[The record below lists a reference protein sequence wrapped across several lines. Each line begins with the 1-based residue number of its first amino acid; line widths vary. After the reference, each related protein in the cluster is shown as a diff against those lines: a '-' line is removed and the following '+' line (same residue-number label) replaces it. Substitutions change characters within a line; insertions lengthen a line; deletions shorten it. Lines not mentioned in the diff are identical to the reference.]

1 MAGLLS
7 VERGRFSEASS
18 RLLVGRKLLAVL
30 LLAGVAAGSLANRGS
45 AAETTLDPKAL
56 AESVT
61 IYRDAYGMPHID
73 GPNDDSV
80 LFGYGYAQ
88 AEDYFWQIEDSY
100 VMGLGR
106 YSELYGK
113 QFLAKDK
120 RNRAFEIPQRSKA
133 DYEKLDPEP
142 RRAGAAFVA
151 GINYYLD
158 THPHEQPRLLKRI
171 EPWYLLA
178 FARAATLE
186 LVGGHL
192 HVSTDDVPNDYPQRK
207 LEEEI
212 KAATGSNAWA
222 ISGKR
227 TRSGN
232 AMLLI
237 NPHQPFYGYGQFY
250 EAHLRSGSGWNFT
263 GASFFG
269 TPLPVIGHNEFCG
282 WGMTVNEP
290 NVGSSWRETFDD
302 PNEPLN
308 YRHGDGYRKATE
320 WTDTILV
327 KNGRRMDTVECTF
340 RKTHHGPILR
350 KLSDTQYVS
359 GNIGKLFE
367 AVLSR
372 QSIKMLQAKNVEEF
386 REAMS
391 MLELPLFNIVYADV
405 HGDIF
410 YLYNGIIPKRDA
422 SFDWSKTVD
431 GSDPR
436 TDWQGIHPIEDLPQ
450 LLNPASGY
458 IQNCNSTPFTTTDD
472 AGPAIGDYPDYM
484 VEDRYD
490 DKRRAKI
497 SRMLLRE
504 AKDMTFEKWQELSF
518 DTTVYWAVSELP
530 TYKLELERL
539 KKSDASLAAQAEP
552 YLAHLLDWDCKG
564 TIESTQATLCIAWYE
579 ELYGFGYPAET
590 LKAQYV
596 SNVPEQFK
604 ALVAAARKLEKTFGD
619 WKVRYGDVNRFQRH
633 ANVSDFYRIPFSD
646 ELPSLPSAGMPGPP
660 GVVFTMYFTPS
671 IYLPPIK
678 LMKNHYAVVG
688 TSYTCIVEFGDKLKS
703 KSLLPYGSSG
713 DPKSPHFFDQAAL
726 MSQRQLKDNPIY
738 FEDVIAA
745 AKRSYHPGEEQPVAT
760 QARK

>member
-1 MAGLLS
+1 MAGLSL
-7 VERGRFSEASS
+7 VERGRFLSASHK
-18 RLLVGRKLLAVL
+18 LVPKL
-30 LLAGVAAGSLANRGS
+30 LLAGVLFAAASTFTNRS
-45 AAETTLDPKAL
+45 DAAEATLDPKAL
-56 AESVT
+56 AQSVT

-133 DYEKLDPEP
+133 DYEKLDPQP
-142 RRAGAAFVA
+142 KRAGAAFVA

-158 THPHEQPRLLKRI
+158 THPHVQPRLLKRI

-212 KAATGSNAWA
+212 KAASGSNGWA

-302 PNEPLN
+302 PNELLN
-308 YRHGDGYRKATE
+308 YRHGKGYRKATE
-320 WTDTILV
+320 WKDTILV

-340 RKTHHGPILR
+340 RKTHHGPILK

-359 GNIGKLFE
+359 GMIGKLFE

-372 QSIKMLQAKNVEEF
+372 QSIKMIQSKNIDEF
-386 REAMS
+386 RDAMS
-391 MLELPLFNIVYADV
+391 MMELPLFNIVYADV
-405 HGDIF
+405 HGDIY

-490 DKRRAKI
+490 DKRRAKV

-504 AKDMTFEKWQELSF
+504 ANDMTYEKFQELSF

-530 TYKLELERL
+530 TYKSELERL
-539 KKSDASLAAQAEP
+539 KKSDASLAAQVEP

-596 SNVPEQFK
+596 SNVPAQLK
-604 ALVAAARKLEKTFGD
+604 ALVTAAQKLEKTFGD
-619 WKVRYGDVNRFQRH
+619 WKIPYGDVNRFQRH

-678 LMKNHYAVVG
+678 LMKKHYAVVG

-703 KSLLPYGSSG
+703 KSLLPYGTSG

-738 FEDVIAA
+738 FEDVIAS
-745 AKRSYHPGEEQPVAT
+745 AKRSYHPGEEQPIAT